1 MRKQLNITTIY
12 KQVQTALLDSK
23 IYKDEKEFFEIDQ
36 KKILIY
42 ILKEKL
48 GISYAKL
55 GKELNLTWFP
65 IYKSAQIAKRQ
76 YPKLIEQ
83 VIKTIKL

>member
-36 KKILIY
+36 KKILISV
-42 ILKEKL
+42 LKDRL

-55 GKELNLTWFP
+55 GKELNLSWFP
-65 IYKSAQIAKRQ
+65 VYKSCLIAKKK
-76 YPKLIEQ
+76 YG
-83 VIKTIKL
+83 VILDKVLKAVK